1 MEGLFSPYFVLKYI
15 NLHLEIISDIQSHQF
30 IKCHTPSV
38 PEILLT
44 LRLGESRMSLLIL
57 LSVGKEKVPGP

>member
-30 IKCHTPSV
+30 IKYHNDLYAFCSGNTVNFAIEREQDEPAYLVEH
-38 PEILLT
+38 
-44 LRLGESRMSLLIL
+44 
-57 LSVGKEKVPGP
+57 

>member
-30 IKCHTPSV
+30 IKCHNDLYAFCSGNPV
-38 PEILLT
+38 NFAIEREQNEPAYLVEH
-44 LRLGESRMSLLIL
+44 
-57 LSVGKEKVPGP
+57 